1 MRRIAGHTHSGGS
14 EFYGMIMNTERTS
27 AVDFENE

>member
-14 EFYGMIMNTERTS
+14 EFYGMNTEQTL
-27 AVDFENE
+27 ATDFENE